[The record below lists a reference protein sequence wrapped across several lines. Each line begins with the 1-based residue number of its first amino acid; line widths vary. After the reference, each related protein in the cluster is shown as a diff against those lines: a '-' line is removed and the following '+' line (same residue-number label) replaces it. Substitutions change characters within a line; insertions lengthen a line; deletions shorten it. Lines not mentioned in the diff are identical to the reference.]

1 MFKKCG
7 FASCSSYAKK
17 LLKDVMLLNFVLYAT
32 ATLIWGSTWLAI
44 KLQLTQVPPI
54 LSVGYRFCLASLI
67 LLIFCLFTGKR
78 LRFSLRDHIF
88 LVIQGFTLFGL
99 GYCMSYLATV
109 YVTSGLVA
117 VVYSTIL
124 MWNIINLKLFMHQP
138 IEWRAFWGGVLG
150 LSGICIVF
158 WDDLMALTATR
169 GVIGLG
175 MGLFGAYLTSLGNVV
190 SARNTKTGIPV
201 ASANVYA
208 MIYGSLLTLFIHFA
222 AGGSLVMDWSFGYV
236 GPLLY
241 LTLFGS
247 IIAFGCYFLLIGRI
261 GAEYAAYVTLLMPII
276 ALFLSTLFENYHWTM
291 TAGLGITI
299 VLAGN
304 LIILTPPEVWQRR
317 FGYSLSGH

>member
-1 MFKKCG
+1 
-7 FASCSSYAKK
+7 
-17 LLKDVMLLNFVLYAT
+17 MLLNFALYAT

-54 LSVGYRFCLASLI
+54 LSVGYRFCLAALV
-67 LLIFCLFTGKR
+67 LMVFCLATGKR
-78 LRFSLRDHIF
+78 LKFGLRDHVF
-88 LVIQGFTLFGL
+88 LIIQGFTIFGL

-117 VVYSTIL
+117 VVYSTML
-124 MWNIINLKLFMHQP
+124 MWNIVNLKLFMRQP

-158 WDDLMALTATR
+158 RDVLTALTATR
-169 GVIGLG
+169 GFIGLG

-190 SARNTKTGIPV
+190 SSRNAKTGIPV
-201 ASANVYA
+201 ASANVYG
-208 MIYGSLLTLFIHFA
+208 MIYGGLLTLFIHFA
-222 AGGSLVMDWSFGYV
+222 AGGSLVMDWSFGYL

-247 IIAFGCYFLLIGRI
+247 VIAFGCYFLLIGRI

-276 ALFLSTLFENYHWTM
+276 ALFLSTLFEDYHWTPS
-291 TAGLGITI
+291 AVVGIAI
-299 VLAGN
+299 VLMGN
-304 LIILTPPEVWQRR
+304 LIILTPPGLWHRR
-317 FGYSLSGH
+317 FIEDRR